1 MYLAYSKNS
10 SDYSEFVVFF
20 FLVPA
25 AAINGAVYCPY
36 NSKRNSIRRVSFRIA
51 VER

>member
-1 MYLAYSKNS
+1 MYLACSKNS
-10 SDYSEFVVFF
+10 SAYSEFVVF

-36 NSKRNSIRRVSFRIA
+36 NSKGNSIRRVSFRIA
-51 VER
+51 AER